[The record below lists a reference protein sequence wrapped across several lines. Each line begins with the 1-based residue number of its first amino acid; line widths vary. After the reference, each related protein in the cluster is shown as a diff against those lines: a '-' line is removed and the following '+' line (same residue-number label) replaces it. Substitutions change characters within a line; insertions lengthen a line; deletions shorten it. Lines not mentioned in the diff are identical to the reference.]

1 MLSVRAFLGYG
12 SKFELADGLSAV
24 GLTGCTIISAP
35 RVGIRNVRRVRS
47 GRSK

>member
-1 MLSVRAFLGYG
+1 VLSVRAVHGYDL
-12 SKFELADGLSAV
+12 KFGLADGFSAV

-35 RVGIRNVRRVRS
+35 RVGIRNARRVRS